1 MFHLLPCEPSTF
13 CQITFRRA
21 SFHPPGIDVLI
32 KIDDLL
38 SGKHGK
44 MGHFVRF
51 YDDSETLLDEVASF
65 VERALRARGR
75 GIVIATGAHLDALRR
90 RLDELAR
97 AEGRAVPPSW
107 DVTWLDAEAIL
118 ARFMVDGWPDRARFE
133 YAVGRVVA
141 EACAGGAP
149 VHAFGEMVALLCAR
163 GRYDAALHLERL
175 WNELAKKLDFS
186 LFCAYPWALFP
197 SANAAHVFRQVCAE
211 HDHACA
217 DAAAPL
223 PSGEPVDIGL
233 VRLEQKVHAL
243 QAEAAR
249 RRQAEKDLLRRERE
263 FADIVENAAIGV
275 HQMGADGTIL
285 WANKAELQMLGY
297 RWVEYVGHHVA
308 RFHTDPAVVDGMLAR
323 LAAGEP
329 VHDQPARLRCKDGTI
344 RHVVI
349 RSNACFDDGRLRYSR
364 CFTRDA
370 TEHVRHLT
378 EIGRAHA
385 RNVELVTALEAAGR
399 AEDEFLAM
407 VGRTLR
413 TALDARATERAHRR
427 LRRIA
432 RLVDVRLRGR
442 TQGGLQYRFSQ
453 FEGRVVDNLRQQF
466 IAFSVEAEVLKFGQF
481 ITKAGRQSPYFFN
494 AGLFHDGAT
503 LGKLADFY
511 AQTLLDSGLEF
522 DMLFGP
528 AYKGITLASAT
539 AVALA
544 AKGRNTSFAYNRKEA
559 KDHGEGGTIVGAKL
573 AGKVVIIDDVISA
586 GTSVRESVA
595 MIRAA
600 GAEPAA
606 VLIALDR
613 MERGGKDGVL
623 SPLSAVQEVSQMYGI
638 PVISIASLADLFGY
652 LESNP
657 ELARYKDAVAAYRQQ
672 YGVA

>member
-1 MFHLLPCEPSTF
+1 M
-13 CQITFRRA
+13 
-21 SFHPPGIDVLI
+21 LI
-32 KIDDLL
+32 KTDELL

-44 MGHFVRF
+44 TGHFVRF
-51 YDDSETLLDEVASF
+51 YDDSDTLLDEVASF
-65 VERALRARGR
+65 VERALRGRGR
-75 GIVIATGAHLDALRR
+75 GIVIATGAHTDALRR

-97 AEGRAVPPSW
+97 AEGRSAPPSR
-107 DVTWLDAEAIL
+107 DVTWLDAETTL
-118 ARFMVDGWPDRARFE
+118 ARLMVDGWPDRARFE
-133 YAVGRVVA
+133 YEVGRLVA
-141 EACAGGAP
+141 VACADGAP

-175 WNELAKKLDFS
+175 WNELARKLDFS
-186 LFCAYPWALFP
+186 LFCAYPWTLFP
-197 SANAAHVFRQVCAE
+197 SSGVAHVFQQVCAA

-217 DAAAPL
+217 DVSAPL
-223 PSGEPVDIGL
+223 PSGQRVDINV
-233 VRLEQKVHAL
+233 VRLEQKVQAL
-243 QAEAAR
+243 QVEAAR
-249 RRQAEKDLLRRERE
+249 RRQAERDLLRRERE
-263 FADIVENAAIGV
+263 FADMVENAAEGL
-275 HQMGADGTIL
+275 HQVGADGTIL

-297 RWVEYVGHHVA
+297 RWEEYVGYHVA
-308 RFHTDPAVVDGMLAR
+308 QFHADPAVAADMLAR
-323 LAAGEP
+323 LAAGET
-329 VHDQPARLRCKDGTI
+329 VMDQPARLRCKDGSI

-349 RSNACFDDGRLRYSR
+349 RSNACFEDGRLRYTR
-364 CFTRDA
+364 CFVRDT
-370 TEHVRHLT
+370 TEHVRMEAEL
-378 EIGRAHA
+378 AAA
-385 RNVELVTALEAAGR
+385 RR
-399 AEDEFLAM
+399 AEDAFLAM
-407 VGRTLR
+407 VGRALR
-413 TALDARATERAHRR
+413 APRTERR
-427 LRRIA
+427 LHLLA
-432 RLVDVRLRGR
+432 RLVEHRLRGR
-442 TQGGLQYRFSQ
+442 GRGGLQYRFSQ
-453 FEGRVVDNLRQQF
+453 FEDRVVDNLRQQF

-573 AGKVVIIDDVISA
+573 AGRVVIIDDVISA

-623 SPLSAVQEVSQMYGI
+623 SPLSAVQEVSQNYGI

-652 LESNP
+652 LEADPS
-657 ELARYKDAVAAYRQQ
+657 LAQHKDAVAAYRQQ

>member
-1 MFHLLPCEPSTF
+1 M
-13 CQITFRRA
+13 
-21 SFHPPGIDVLI
+21 LI
-32 KIDDLL
+32 KSEDLL

-44 MGHFVRF
+44 TGHFVRF
-51 YDDSETLLDEVASF
+51 YDDGDTLLDEVASF
-65 VERALRARGR
+65 IERALRARGR
-75 GIVIATGAHLDALRR
+75 AIVIATGAHTDALQR

-97 AEGRAVPPSW
+97 AEGRSAPPSR
-107 DVTWLDAEAIL
+107 DVAWFDAETTL
-118 ARFMVDGWPDRARFE
+118 ARLMVDGWPDRARFE
-133 YAVGRVVA
+133 YEVGRVVA

-175 WNELAKKLDFS
+175 WNELARKLDFS
-186 LFCAYPWALFP
+186 LFCAYPWTLFP
-197 SANAAHVFRQVCAE
+197 ASDAAHVFRQVCAG

-217 DAAAPL
+217 DVAAPL
-223 PSGEPVDIGL
+223 PSGQAVDINL

-243 QAEAAR
+243 HAEAAR
-249 RRQAEKDLLRRERE
+249 RRQAERDLLRRERE
-263 FADIVENAAIGV
+263 FADMVENAAEGL
-275 HQMGADGTIL
+275 HQVGADGTIL

-297 RWVEYVGHHVA
+297 RWEEYVGHHAA
-308 RFHTDPAVVDGMLAR
+308 RFHADPAVAADMLAR
-323 LAAGEP
+323 LAAGET
-329 VHDQPARLRCKDGTI
+329 VVDQPARLRCKDGSI

-349 RSNACFDDGRLRYSR
+349 RANACFEDGRLRYTR
-364 CFTRDA
+364 CFVRDT
-370 TEHVRHLT
+370 TEHVHMQAEL
-378 EIGRAHA
+378 EGA
-385 RNVELVTALEAAGR
+385 RR
-399 AEDEFLAM
+399 AEDAFLAM
-407 VGRTLR
+407 VGRALR
-413 TALDARATERAHRR
+413 APRTERRLHRLTR
-427 LRRIA
+427 
-432 RLVDVRLRGR
+432 VVEHRLRGR
-442 TQGGLQYRFSQ
+442 GRGGLQYRFSQ

-595 MIRAA
+595 TIRAA

-623 SPLSAVQEVSQMYGI
+623 SPLSAVQEVSQTYGI

-652 LESNP
+652 LEADPS
-657 ELARYKDAVAAYRQQ
+657 LAQHKDAVAAYRQQ